1 MERSRV
7 VSLRCPRCRGP
18 LDEKPDALIC
28 PSCRERFPIRDG
40 IPCFEKVD
48 EIYEG
53 RFIQTIYHKGKHPW
67 SLKRL
72 RTALSKEGHFFNN
85 AIPKGSLILDLGCGG
100 GNTFFKTFG
109 SIVGLDI
116 SFASVKQAAHVYD
129 QVVCGSVL
137 GLPFPDESFD
147 YVVSDNVLEHMCHK
161 DKDRLF
167 EEMYRVTKRGGG
179 VVHAV
184 TVEGGN
190 GFTRFAKRHPALYR
204 RYFVEAP
211 GHLGLEKPEDLIR
224 RFEKAGFKVARR
236 DQVYTSWARPLDEY
250 LSKFDNEYKTLA
262 PGLSGFIFI
271 ARLIEKKQPF
281 KILKKPVRALI
292 SSVKAL
298 LDSHA
303 PFGKGD
309 LVYVY
314 CKK

>member
-1 MERSRV
+1 MKRSRV
-7 VSLRCPRCRGP
+7 VSLCCPRCHGS
-18 LDEKPDALIC
+18 LDEKPDTLIC
-28 PSCRERFPIRDG
+28 PSCRERFPVREG

-53 RFIQTIYHKGKHPW
+53 RFVQTIYHRGKHPW
-67 SLKRL
+67 PLKRL
-72 RTALSKEGHFFNN
+72 RTALSKEGRFFSN

-109 SIVGLDI
+109 SVVGLDI
-116 SFASVKQAAHVYD
+116 SFASVKQAAHIYD
-129 QVVCGSVL
+129 QVACGSVL

-147 YVVSDNVLEHMCHK
+147 YVVSDNVLEHMCHD

-167 EEMYRVTKRGGG
+167 GEMYRVTKRGGG
-179 VVHAV
+179 VVHTV
-184 TVEGGN
+184 TVEGEN
-190 GFTRFAKRHPALYR
+190 GYTRFAKRNPELYR

-211 GHLGLEKPEDLIR
+211 GHFGLERPGDLIR
-224 RFEKAGFKVARR
+224 RFEKAGFKIVRR
-236 DQVYTSWARPLDEY
+236 SQAYTSWVRPLGEY
-250 LSKFDNEYKTLA
+250 LSKFDNEYKTVA
-262 PGLSGFIFI
+262 PGLGSFIFI

-281 KILKKPVRALI
+281 KILKKPVRALM
-292 SSVKAL
+292 SFVKAL
-298 LDSHA
+298 VDSRA